1 MFEDHTGQNIA
12 DAISDV
18 LENWDLNR
26 NDNLVATTT
35 DSGSNVVA
43 AFRILGALRISCFG
57 HNLDL
62 AIKKGFNDTRIQ
74 RAIGRCHSLV
84 ELFHRSWKKTRDLR
98 QKQDELGLPK
108 HKIMVGVV
116 TRWGSTYSMV
126 SRIIEQQQAISS
138 VLADDRKNWHKMP
151 TDAEFST
158 METIVEVLK
167 PLSYLTDALSGEK
180 QVTVS
185 AVLPVMKHVKNRL
198 SPVDTDSRLS
208 KQMKEVMWG
217 DLQARYIK
225 YEVSRI
231 LGFASFL
238 DPRFKD

>member
-1 MFEDHTGQNIA
+1 
-12 DAISDV
+12 
-18 LENWDLNR
+18 
-26 NDNLVATTT
+26 
-35 DSGSNVVA
+35 
-43 AFRILGALRISCFG
+43 
-57 HNLDL
+57 
-62 AIKKGFNDTRIQ
+62 
-74 RAIGRCHSLV
+74 
-84 ELFHRSWKKTRDLR
+84 
-98 QKQDELGLPK
+98 
-108 HKIMVGVV
+108 
-116 TRWGSTYSMV
+116 
-126 SRIIEQQQAISS
+126 
-138 VLADDRKNWHKMP
+138 MP

-225 YEVSRI
+225 DEVSRI
-231 LGFASFL
+231 LAFASFL
-238 DPRFKD
+238 DPRFKDQ